1 VKIAYLV
8 NQYPKISHTFVR
20 REIAALLAEGIQ
32 VFRCSIRP
40 SPETLVDTRD
50 QAEAI
55 ETQVLLGDA
64 KMRVLAALVTTAFG
78 RPLRFCCALRTTIRL
93 ARRSER
99 GVFRH
104 LAYLAE
110 ACLLSRLLAR
120 QAIRHVHAHFGM
132 NSATVAMLTHELGS
146 VSFSFTVH
154 GPEEFDKST
163 QWSLAEKIEKAAF
176 VVGVSHFGRSQLYR
190 QCEHRLWGKIH
201 VVRCGV
207 DGDLLDLETSPI
219 PHARKLASIGRLS
232 EQKGQLLLVEALGQ
246 LRRQGLRVELDF
258 VGDGE
263 LRPQVERAI
272 AEQGLSDSVSIT
284 GWADGETVRHV
295 LDACSAFVL
304 PSFAEGLPVVI
315 MEAMARG
322 RPVLSTYVAGIPE
335 LVQPGRNGWLV
346 AAGSAE
352 ELANAVREV
361 VTTPFEVLAEMGRNG
376 RARVAEQHDIRQ
388 IGRRLATLMQSTQG
402 WVQEGTDGA

>member
-1 VKIAYLV
+1 
-8 NQYPKISHTFVR
+8 
-20 REIAALLAEGIQ
+20 
-32 VFRCSIRP
+32 
-40 SPETLVDTRD
+40 
-50 QAEAI
+50 
-55 ETQVLLGDA
+55 
-64 KMRVLAALVTTAFG
+64 
-78 RPLRFCCALRTTIRL
+78 
-93 ARRSER
+93 
-99 GVFRH
+99 
-104 LAYLAE
+104 
-110 ACLLSRLLAR
+110 
-120 QAIRHVHAHFGM
+120 
-132 NSATVAMLTHELGS
+132 
-146 VSFSFTVH
+146 
-154 GPEEFDKST
+154 
-163 QWSLAEKIEKAAF
+163 
-176 VVGVSHFGRSQLYR
+176 LYR

>member
-1 VKIAYLV
+1 
-8 NQYPKISHTFVR
+8 
-20 REIAALLAEGIQ
+20 
-32 VFRCSIRP
+32 
-40 SPETLVDTRD
+40 
-50 QAEAI
+50 
-55 ETQVLLGDA
+55 
-64 KMRVLAALVTTAFG
+64 
-78 RPLRFCCALRTTIRL
+78 
-93 ARRSER
+93 
-99 GVFRH
+99 
-104 LAYLAE
+104 
-110 ACLLSRLLAR
+110 
-120 QAIRHVHAHFGM
+120 VHAHFGT

-272 AEQGLSDSVSIT
+272 AEPDGL
-284 GWADGETVRHV
+284 TVK
-295 LDACSAFVL
+295 
-304 PSFAEGLPVVI
+304 PSGTFS
-315 MEAMARG
+315 MR
-322 RPVLSTYVAGIPE
+322 
-335 LVQPGRNGWLV
+335 
-346 AAGSAE
+346 AAPSCCPASRKGC
-352 ELANAVREV
+352 
-361 VTTPFEVLAEMGRNG
+361 P
-376 RARVAEQHDIRQ
+376 
-388 IGRRLATLMQSTQG
+388 
-402 WVQEGTDGA
+402 W

>member
-1 VKIAYLV
+1 VRIAYLV

-32 VFRCSIRP
+32 IFRYSIRS
-40 SPETLVDTRD
+40 SPETLVDPRD
-50 QAEAI
+50 QAEALA
-55 ETQVLLGDA
+55 TQVLLGDS
-64 KMRVLAALVTTAFG
+64 KMRVLTALVTTALA
-78 RPLRFCCALRTTIRL
+78 RPLRFYCALRTTIRL
-93 ARRSER
+93 ARRSDR

-120 QAIRHVHAHFGM
+120 QAIRHVHAHFGT
-132 NSATVAMLTHELGS
+132 NSATVAMLTHELGKI
-146 VSFSFTVH
+146 SFSFTAH
-154 GPEEFDKST
+154 GPEEFDKAE
-163 QWSLAEKIEKAAF
+163 QWSLGEKIEKAAF

-201 VVRCGV
+201 VVHCGV
-207 DGDLLDLETSPI
+207 DGDYLDRDTSPI
-219 PHARKLASIGRLS
+219 PHAGKLVSVGRLS

-263 LRPQVERAI
+263 MRYQLEHAI
-272 AEQGLSDSVSIT
+272 AEQGLSDSVKIT
-284 GWADGETVRHV
+284 GWADGETVRHI

-335 LVQPGRNGWLV
+335 LVQPGQNGWLV
-346 AAGSAE
+346 AAGSAD

-361 VTTPFEVLAEMGRNG
+361 VTTPLEVLAEMGRNG
-376 RARVAEQHDIRQ
+376 RARVAEQHDIRR
-388 IGRRLATLMQSTQG
+388 IGRRLATLMRSIQST
-402 WVQEGTDGA
+402 